1 MQKIGLLLLVL
12 FSCFGMGQKKQEID
26 SLLSNIARLEKP
38 GTQPGSNANNAD
50 KILKMSTEAYYQSK
64 EIGYADGQASAIVSI
79 AKNYIFIGE
88 LKKALEKLNDG
99 LAFTEGNNQLQKYRI
114 SLFMLKA
121 SVLSQ
126 LGYSDEARANYK
138 SAVEVIEKVPEYSGD
153 ADHYKKIL
161 KHSSYI
167 LTYEQ
172 DRTQI
177 PGNLKQKEQY
187 LLEAYNNIKQIKNNT
202 DIKTALSV
210 HCLRALISYY
220 AELNETDKAERY
232 LAEGDSLHSDY
243 PGWLIKR
250 NLLLGNIEKKKKN
263 YTKAIEAYNIALK
276 DAGQYQRK
284 YEVKQIYDQIAECYH
299 ELKDYKNE
307 SLYLDKSRRL
317 NTSIDI
323 DEKATSGEVL
333 KQATKNKNG
342 DGPFLNSTKL
352 YYLLAIPFLI
362 VLLVIILKRK
372 PHPNNTNDIITEKPA
387 GSENEDEA
395 EKLGHE
401 TLNLL
406 INLAEK
412 DDPSFYF
419 KFNDVFPDFNENL
432 LKISPKLTQSDLEYC
447 AMMKLNF
454 DTKKIASIKRLSIGA
469 VESKKYR
476 IRKKLDISTE
486 ENIYVWLMDK

>member
-1 MQKIGLLLLVL
+1 MQKIVLLLLVL
-12 FSCFGMGQKKQEID
+12 FSCLGMGQKKKEID
-26 SLLSNIARLEKP
+26 SLLSNIARLENPETRIDINTNK
-38 GTQPGSNANNAD
+38 TD
-50 KILKMSTEAYYQSK
+50 KILKMSTEAYYQAK
-64 EIGYADGQASAIVSI
+64 EIGYTDGQARAIISI
-79 AKNYIFIGE
+79 ARNYIFIGE

-99 LAFTEGNNQLQKYRI
+99 LSFTQGENQLQKYRL

-126 LGYSDEARANYK
+126 LGYSDEAKANYNNV
-138 SAVEVIEKVPEYSGD
+138 AETIEKIPEYSSD
-153 ADHYKKIL
+153 ADQYKKIF

-172 DRTQI
+172 DRAQI
-177 PGNLKQKEQY
+177 PGNAEQKKQY
-187 LLEAYNNIKQIKNNT
+187 LLETYKDIKQIKNNT
-202 DIKTALSV
+202 IIKTVLSV
-210 HCLRALISYY
+210 HCLRALVSYY
-220 AELNETDKAERY
+220 TELGDTNKAEQY
-232 LAEGDSLHSDY
+232 LAEGDSLHSDF
-243 PGWLIKR
+243 PGWVIKR
-250 NLLLGNIEKKKKN
+250 NFLLGNIEKKKKN
-263 YTKAIEAYNIALK
+263 YTKAIEIYNIALK

-284 YEVKQIYDQIAECYH
+284 YEETQIYNQIAECYH

-307 SLYLDKSRRL
+307 SLYLDKSKRL
-317 NTSIDI
+317 NASIDI
-323 DEKATSGEVL
+323 DEKATAGEVL
-333 KQATKNKNG
+333 SQATRNKNE
-342 DGPFLNSTKL
+342 DASFLNPTKF
-352 YYLLAIPFLI
+352 YYIIAIPFLI

-372 PHPNNTNDIITEKPA
+372 TTKTNTVDVIAERSI
-387 GSENEDEA
+387 ENEDDT
-395 EKLGHE
+395 EKLDHE

-406 INLAEK
+406 INLAEE

-419 KFNDVFPDFNENL
+419 KFNDIFPDFSENL

-486 ENIYVWLMDK
+486 ENIYIWLMDK

>member
-1 MQKIGLLLLVL
+1 MQKIVLILLVL
-12 FSCFGMGQKKQEID
+12 FSCLGMGQNKKEID

-38 GTQPGSNANNAD
+38 ETRIDINTNKTD
-50 KILKMSTEAYYQSK
+50 KILKMNTEAYYQAK
-64 EIGYADGQASAIVSI
+64 EIGYTDGQTRALNFI
-79 AKNYIFIGE
+79 AKNYIFTGE
-88 LKKALEKLNDG
+88 LKKALKKINEG
-99 LAFTEGNNQLQKYRI
+99 LALTKEENQLQEYRI
-114 SLFMLKA
+114 SFFMMKA
-121 SVLSQ
+121 TVLSQ

-138 SAVEVIEKVPEYSGD
+138 SAAETMENVPKYSVD
-153 ADHYKKIL
+153 KDHYRRVL
-161 KHSSYI
+161 EHSSYI

-172 DRTQI
+172 DKVQI
-177 PGNLKQKEQY
+177 PGNAKQKEQY
-187 LLEAYNNIKQIKNNT
+187 LLDAYKEVKQIKNNT
-202 DIKTALSV
+202 NIKTILYV
-210 HCLRALISYY
+210 HSLRSLISYY
-220 AELNETDKAERY
+220 TDLNDTNKAEQY
-232 LAEGDSLHSDY
+232 LAEGDSLYSDF

-263 YTKAIEAYNIALK
+263 YTKAIEAYNTALK

-284 YEVKQIYDQIAECYH
+284 YGEIQIYDQIAECYH

-307 SLYLDKSRRL
+307 SLYLDKSKRL
-317 NTSIDI
+317 NASIDI
-323 DEKATSGEVL
+323 DEKATAGEVL
-333 KQATKNKNG
+333 SQATRNKNE
-342 DGPFLNSTKL
+342 DASFLNPTKF
-352 YYLLAIPFLI
+352 YYIIAIPFLI

-372 PHPNNTNDIITEKPA
+372 ATKTNTVDVIAEK
-387 GSENEDEA
+387 SIENEDDT
-395 EKLGHE
+395 EKLDHE

-406 INLAEK
+406 ISLAEE

-419 KFNDVFPDFNENL
+419 KFNDIFPGFSENL

-486 ENIYVWLMDK
+486 ENIYIWLMDK